1 MDYIIAIIGGGVGA
15 AIVTVIGNLLTAK
28 QARRYREEDRE
39 RDDIQA
45 LKDGLSWLLYDRI
58 LYLARKHLERGTL
71 SLDDLKI
78 IKEQHRVYH
87 DRLGGNGYLD
97 KVMEAVEALPLK
109 E

>member
-1 MDYIIAIIGGGVGA
+1 MDILIAIIGGGVGA
-15 AIVTVIGNLLTAK
+15 AVVTVVGQLLTAR
-28 QARRYREEDRE
+28 QARKYRQEDKE

-45 LKDGLSWLLYDRI
+45 LKDGVSWLLYDRI
-58 LYLARKHLERGTL
+58 LYLARKYLDRGYITL
-71 SLDDLKI
+71 ADLKI

-109 E
+109 D